1 MNEKFKV
8 VVLNTFTVCLHN
20 DKFRFLNVEVGLKE
34 LSNTFIGIG
43 NSFLLFSLR
52 KGFESLTNLV

>member
-1 MNEKFKV
+1 MNEKFRV

-43 NSFLLFSLR
+43 NSFF
-52 KGFESLTNLV
+52 TV